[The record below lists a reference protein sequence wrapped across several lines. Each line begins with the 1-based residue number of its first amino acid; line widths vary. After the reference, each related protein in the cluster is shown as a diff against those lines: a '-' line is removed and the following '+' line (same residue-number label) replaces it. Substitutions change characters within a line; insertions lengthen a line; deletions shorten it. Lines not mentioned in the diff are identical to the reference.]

1 MSILRLSD
9 KEYAALC
16 KEVLERDHWKC
27 RSCGSRNNLHVHHI
41 VFRSQ
46 QGPDEKW
53 NLITLCNGCHEG
65 VHKDVKDGQYGL
77 TIKITGPG
85 AETLSTVW
93 FIRRPGWRP
102 R

>member
-1 MSILRLSD
+1 VTLRLAE

-16 KEVLERDHWKC
+16 YYILARDHWKC
-27 RSCGSRNNLHVHHI
+27 RSCGSRSSLHVHHI
-41 VFRSQ
+41 VLRSQ

-53 NLITLCNGCHEG
+53 NLITLCNSCHDG

-77 TIKITGPG
+77 TLKITAAG
-85 AETLSTVW
+85 ADMPDGVW

-102 R
+102 L